1 MAIEANQLPEDGG
14 GTPTDP
20 IRMLPKGLS
29 KDELSGSHSD
39 LDSSQRSTIQERHER
54 PSQIKLSNCRKELA
68 RLIIEF
74 EQIIK
79 SSTLDWD
86 KRLRIALMQRK
97 INYLERRRSSL
108 NLRRFTNNPF
118 ENQSGAVDKTGRS
131 TEETQN
137 RTN

>member
-1 MAIEANQLPEDGG
+1 MAIESNQLPEDGR
-14 GTPTDP
+14 GTPTNL

-39 LDSSQRSTIQERHER
+39 LHSSQRSSIQERHER

-74 EQIIK
+74 EQLIK

-86 KRLRIALMQRK
+86 KRLRIALLERK
-97 INYLERRRSSL
+97 INYL
-108 NLRRFTNNPF
+108 
-118 ENQSGAVDKTGRS
+118 GD
-131 TEETQN
+131 TEIFSELVEIHKSPV
-137 RTN
+137 